1 MVAALFPLAA
11 VVAFVSASHCP
22 RVSDAQSILATS
34 MLSILGLDI
43 PNVFSSYESLLPSSL
58 SQCMGSLD
66 ANHLGSLAQ
75 QVFSSPFCLRSMEWF
90 GAASSSSANTV
101 DITKP
106 AFLRKLEDMDVD
118 YFNSHCSPLNDV
130 IPCWSFQLFSHWPS
144 GESPLDF
151 ISHGLRNVADVLCST
166 QSPGFHGHS
175 SQPCGYTFLSS
186 VLATADRNLQ
196 LLVLDILNSLQIPN
210 DQGVLVARGAS
221 FTTTL
226 NQTTSLFAAP
236 FVPDTCVQ
244 PVDTLFT
251 WIRHFPVFQAPVMGL
266 PLFSLFE
273 DGQCVP
279 CGQLLS
285 AFAQAWPDA
294 LSVDVLDMLER
305 IITDSA
311 TCFHLANGYSTAT
324 SFTTKLSLFSINF

>member
-1 MVAALFPLAA
+1 
-11 VVAFVSASHCP
+11 
-22 RVSDAQSILATS
+22 
-34 MLSILGLDI
+34 
-43 PNVFSSYESLLPSSL
+43 
-58 SQCMGSLD
+58 
-66 ANHLGSLAQ
+66 
-75 QVFSSPFCLRSMEWF
+75 MEWF
-90 GAASSSSANTV
+90 GAASSSSATTV

-106 AFLRKLEDMDVD
+106 AFLTKLEDMDVD

-130 IPCWSFQLFSHWPS
+130 IPCLERVVLPTILPLASSQPCCASFFDTISTAS
-144 GESPLDF
+144 GESPLDL

-279 CGQLLS
+279 GGQLLS